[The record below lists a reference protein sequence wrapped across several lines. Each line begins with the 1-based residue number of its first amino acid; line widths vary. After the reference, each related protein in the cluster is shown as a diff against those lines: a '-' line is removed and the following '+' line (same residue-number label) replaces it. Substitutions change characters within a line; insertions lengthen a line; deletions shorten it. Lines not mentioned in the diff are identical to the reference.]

1 VQDCCAGPPLR
12 IPLLAVMRGTIL
24 TPF

>member
-1 VQDCCAGPPLR
+1 VQDCCAAPPLR